1 MKLSVLE
8 QSTLSQGSTAA
19 EAITNTVSLAKEL
32 DRLGYSRLWVSEHH
46 NLNILQGS
54 TPEVLLAAIGA
65 QTTRIRLG
73 SGGVM
78 LPNHS
83 AYHIAENFRT
93 LEALYPGRVDCG
105 IGRASGGD
113 SFSRSLLMPT
123 PNAWGDFVDQAD
135 QLAAYF
141 HDTCKRAFATPSIA
155 SAPPMWLLSAGNS
168 PTSGNLAA
176 EKGMGL
182 AVALFINPNAS
193 AEAVQQYQKNFR
205 PSQEVPEPRV
215 MIAVNAV
222 TAATPERLQEQ
233 KRISDY
239 LRLMRDSGNYPTTV
253 PTSDAIKGFNF
264 GTKEVGYLDG
274 ISNREVVGLP
284 GEVKKKILDR
294 AKKYDADEVML
305 TMITHK
311 LSDKIESFRLLSEA
325 FGL

>member
-8 QSTLSQGSTAA
+8 QSTLSEGSSAA
-19 EAITNTVSLAKEL
+19 EAISNTVSLSKEL
-32 DRLGYSRLWVSEHH
+32 DRFGYSRFWVSEHH

-113 SFSRSLLMPT
+113 SYSRSLLMPT

-135 QLAAYF
+135 QLAGFF
-141 HDTCKRAFATPSIA
+141 HDTCKRAFATPIIA
-155 SAPPMWLLSAGNS
+155 SAPPIWLLSAGSNAA
-168 PTSGNLAA
+168 SGKLAA

-193 AEAVQQYQKNFR
+193 AEAVRQYKQNFR
-205 PSQEVPEPRV
+205 PSKEFPEPRV

-222 TAATPERLQEQ
+222 IAATPERLQEQ
-233 KRISDY
+233 KRISDF
-239 LRLMRDSGNYPTTV
+239 LRLMRDSGNYPTSV
-253 PTSDAIKGFNF
+253 PTPEAIKSFLF
-264 GTKEVGYLDG
+264 GAKEEGYLAS
-274 ISNREVVGLP
+274 IANREVIGLP
-284 GEVKKKILDR
+284 SEAKEKILER
-294 AKKYDADEVML
+294 AENYDADEVML

-311 LSDKIESFRLLSEA
+311 LSDKIESYRLLAEA
-325 FGL
+325 FSL

>member
-1 MKLSVLE
+1 
-8 QSTLSQGSTAA
+8 
-19 EAITNTVSLAKEL
+19 
-32 DRLGYSRLWVSEHH
+32 
-46 NLNILQGS
+46 
-54 TPEVLLAAIGA
+54 
-65 QTTRIRLG
+65 
-73 SGGVM
+73 
-78 LPNHS
+78 
-83 AYHIAENFRT
+83 
-93 LEALYPGRVDCG
+93 
-105 IGRASGGD
+105 
-113 SFSRSLLMPT
+113 
-123 PNAWGDFVDQAD
+123 
-135 QLAAYF
+135 
-141 HDTCKRAFATPSIA
+141 
-155 SAPPMWLLSAGNS
+155 
-168 PTSGNLAA
+168 
-176 EKGMGL
+176 
-182 AVALFINPNAS
+182 
-193 AEAVQQYQKNFR
+193 
-205 PSQEVPEPRV
+205 